1 MTDIGGA
8 SFAMGP
14 VRPPSIKLDPVAVYS
29 GQDGGRLIRIPGEP
43 ILEARLVLSSGG
55 SEGGGMALK
64 AILHMRI
71 EIHHMAE
78 AASVG
83 VIEET

>member
-1 MTDIGGA
+1 M
-8 SFAMGP
+8 MGRP
-14 VRPPSIKLDPVAVYS
+14 VRPLSIKPDPVAFYA
-29 GQDGGRLIRIPGEP
+29 GQDGGRLIGIQGEP
-43 ILEARLVLSSGG
+43 ILESRLVLSSGG
-55 SEGGGMALK
+55 NEGGGMALE

-71 EIHHMAE
+71 EVHHMAE